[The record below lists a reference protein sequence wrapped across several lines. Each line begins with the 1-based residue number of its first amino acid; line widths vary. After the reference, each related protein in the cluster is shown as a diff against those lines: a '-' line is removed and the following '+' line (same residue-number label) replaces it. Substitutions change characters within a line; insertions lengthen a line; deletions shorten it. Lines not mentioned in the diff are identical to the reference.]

1 MMATGHGASGG
12 QLGPSS
18 NTTMLQPDKT
28 NAVAPQRRIFWQTFF
43 IVWSPLALPE
53 SIFTSRNDPNRIF
66 LRLISKETTYM
77 AFTRTP
83 VSRHELQFANSQQGI
98 MVIGR

>member
-28 NAVAPQRRIFWQTFF
+28 NAVAPQIRIFWQIIF
-43 IVWSPLALPE
+43 IVWSLLALPE
-53 SIFTSRNDPNRIF
+53 SIVTSNNDPNRIF
-66 LRLISKETTYM
+66 LRLISKETIYM
-77 AFTRTP
+77 AFTRAP
-83 VSRHELQFANSQQGI
+83 RPRLPP
-98 MVIGR
+98 